1 MPWLL
6 VPGCVNPAAAAR
18 ASTDNSTDYS
28 QCLLLPSPVCD
39 GASVTS
45 AISDN
50 IGMTANTVQEVV
62 TNMSATQCQYQDCTV
77 GFCGGWDSHDHTV
90 QVSSQSHIHDHP
102 SSMHGTQ

>member
-6 VPGCVNPAAAAR
+6 VPGCVNPAAAAW
-18 ASTDNSTDYS
+18 ASTDNSKDYS
-28 QCLLLPSPVCD
+28 QSLLLLSPICD

-62 TNMSATQCQYQDCTV
+62 TNLSVTQYQYQDCTV
-77 GFCGGWDSHDHTV
+77 GFCGGWGSHDRIIR
-90 QVSSQSHIHDHP
+90 VSSQSHIQYHP
-102 SSMHGTQ
+102 SSMLGTQ